1 MEMKIVACLGNPG
14 RKYAQNRHN
23 VGARVGKLLAKAYAL
38 SINRKGFSSQW
49 GKGIIE
55 NIETVLLFPQTY
67 MNNSGRAV
75 QSALTHFH
83 LDSEH
88 LIVIHDEI
96 ELPFGDFRVKFSGGH
111 KGHNGLR
118 SIIQHLNTADFYRI
132 RIGIGRPLSDTPVA
146 DYVLSNFSK
155 VEVNF
160 LSTIYPEIE
169 KKIISILHGLS

>member
-1 MEMKIVACLGNPG
+1 MKIVACLGNPG

-23 VGARVGKLLAKAYAL
+23 VGARIGKLLAKAYAL
-38 SINRKGFSSQW
+38 SITRKGFSSRW
-49 GKGIIE
+49 GKGI
-55 NIETVLLFPQTY
+55 
-67 MNNSGRAV
+67 
-75 QSALTHFH
+75 
-83 LDSEH
+83 
-88 LIVIHDEI
+88 IHDEI

-132 RIGIGRPLSDTPVA
+132 RIGIGRPLPDIPVA

-155 VEVNF
+155 EEVNC

-169 KKIISILHGLS
+169 KKIISILHGLY